1 MKTKFLIFIFSIN
14 TYLTLGLS
22 SILPHESF
30 NRNIISSQNY
40 LSFLNDVDLIPKK
53 VLEGYHSFKIENL
66 NASIFNKTEIK
77 IEYHW
82 KIVGRINS
90 SYGVVDRFVGDYFS
104 TSPTKP
110 TEDQQIT
117 TLLNRYNS
125 HPDYYG
131 SNVRVEKIYSC
142 EFIRK
147 IEY

>member
-1 MKTKFLIFIFSIN
+1 MKKKLLISIFSLN
-14 TYLTLGLS
+14 AFLTLGHS
-22 SILPHESF
+22 NFLP
-30 NRNIISSQNY
+30 Y
-40 LSFLNDVDLIPKK
+40 
-53 VLEGYHSFKIENL
+53 EGCPYFKIENL
-66 NASIFNKTEIK
+66 NAFIFNKTEIK

-90 SYGVVDRFVGDYFS
+90 SYGVVDRFVGDYYS
-104 TSPTKP
+104 TSSTKP

-125 HPDYYG
+125 HPEYYG